1 MIRVILGLGSNRGYG
16 ANSPE
21 DNLRGACFRLSELLR
36 DVVMS
41 SVYRTKAMYF
51 TEQDDFLNMVLAG
64 YADDSSDPF
73 LFLDRSHGIEAEF
86 GRDRKTEF
94 RNGPRPLDIDIELF
108 GGREISSPSLQIP
121 HPRIHERA
129 FVLVPML
136 EILKNPADV
145 NLRQKYQEYLD
156 SLDASCVIK
165 EASAFSA

>member
-16 ANSPE
+16 SNSPE
-21 DNLRGACFRLSELLR
+21 DNLRGACSRLSELFC

-41 SVYRTKAMYF
+41 SVYRTRAMYF

-64 YADDSSDPF
+64 YADDASDPF
-73 LFLDRSHGIEAEF
+73 LLLGRIHEIEAEF

-108 GGREISSPSLQIP
+108 GDRKISSPSLQIP

-145 NLRQKYQEYLD
+145 NLRRKYQEYLD
-156 SLDASCVIK
+156 SLDASGVIK
-165 EASAFSA
+165 EVSAFSG